1 MNQTQLGAPV
11 RVRRAGPADA
21 EELTALL
28 AGLSATSS
36 FHRFLAGLGM
46 PNPTLVR
53 GLLRDEPDRGA
64 LLAVQREPAGESAL
78 GHACW
83 SVTAAGA
90 ADIGVVVADAAQG
103 RGIGTALFLEA
114 VDAARRAGAE
124 AIHLDVHPENRR
136 LVAALRRRFGRSAF
150 AWEQGLV
157 GVELPVTALP
167 LPADLVAAA

>member
-21 EELTALL
+21 DVLTALL

-46 PNPTLVR
+46 PNPALVR

-83 SVTAAGA
+83 SVTPAGA

-103 RGIGTALFLEA
+103 RGIGTALFL
-114 VDAARRAGAE
+114 ARRRRRPRAGAD
-124 AIHLDVHPENRR
+124 AVHLDVHPENRR
-136 LVAALRRRFGRSAF
+136 LVAALRRRFGRSAPSPGSRGWS
-150 AWEQGLV
+150 ASSC
-157 GVELPVTALP
+157 P
-167 LPADLVAAA
+167 